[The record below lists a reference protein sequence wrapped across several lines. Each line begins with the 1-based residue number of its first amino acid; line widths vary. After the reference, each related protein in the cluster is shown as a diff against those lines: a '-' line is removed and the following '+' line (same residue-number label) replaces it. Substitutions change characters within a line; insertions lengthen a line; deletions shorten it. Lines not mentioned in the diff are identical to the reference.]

1 MVGTCFRLQ
10 NIFLSSFG
18 IFVLFS
24 HGNSVFMWHPS
35 IQPKTFG
42 NELSPRS
49 KLNLFKLSV
58 AAWPDGQ
65 TIILAATLFKAI
77 KQLFTIAWLVLSATS
92 NLFAICLKIKNQ
104 YDINV
109 ILPK

>member
-58 AAWPDGQ
+58 AAC
-65 TIILAATLFKAI
+65 KAI